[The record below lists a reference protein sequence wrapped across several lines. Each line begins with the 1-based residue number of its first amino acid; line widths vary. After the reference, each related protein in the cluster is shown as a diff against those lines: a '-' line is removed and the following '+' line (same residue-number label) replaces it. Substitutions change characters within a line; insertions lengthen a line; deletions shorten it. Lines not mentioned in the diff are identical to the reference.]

1 MTTDSARHAPTG
13 PAGVVSGVWDGMAML
28 AIKIQTERGESYERP
43 ALGML
48 SELVERIGAEGDHFL
63 VVERIVEDP
72 DVYIQVWR
80 DAGADYQ
87 VEHRDGSAER
97 HFQAHL
103 PTAAEVVEV
112 MARWARQEKGWDVGP
127 GWQPLHLG

>member
-1 MTTDSARHAPTG
+1 
-13 PAGVVSGVWDGMAML
+13 ML
-28 AIKIQTERGESYERP
+28 AIKFQTERGESYERP
-43 ALGML
+43 TLTVL
-48 SELVERIGAEGDHFL
+48 SEVVERIGADGDHFV

-72 DVYIQVWR
+72 DVYIQVWH

-87 VEHRDGSAER
+87 LEHRDGSAER
-97 HFQAHL
+97 HFQAYL

-127 GWQPLHLG
+127 EWQPLRLT